1 MNENSD
7 YMIVSEVISQDQ
19 AQRIAKNIHEELQF
33 IESFDNQFVYQ
44 VTSLAHEIIFNFI
57 KI

>member
-19 AQRIAKNIHEELQF
+19 AQRIAKDIHEELQF
-33 IESFDNQFVYQ
+33 IKSFDNQFVYQ

>member
-19 AQRIAKNIHEELQF
+19 AQRIAKDIHEELQF

-44 VTSLAHEIIFNFI
+44 VTSLAHKIIFNFI